1 MSEDLSRLVMAFDAG
16 NDPAMAARRQAL
28 AKQFQDDATRFAK
41 DPKDGK
47 EAISV
52 RARAFEADRSEA
64 LERAHSFDN
73 AAAALELGI
82 VLATASAITMSTLL
96 VRFALLMGVVGV
108 TLAALGL
115 TFPDLAAF

>member
-1 MSEDLSRLVMAFDAG
+1 MAFDSST
-16 NDPAMAARRQAL
+16 DPALVAKRQAL

-47 EAISV
+47 NAISV
-52 RARAFEADRSEA
+52 RARAFEDDRSEA

-82 VLATASAITMSTLL
+82 VLATASAITMSNLL

-108 TLAALGL
+108 TLAVLGL